1 MSYAYIAVVI
11 VAVVLIGFV
20 MLSIFWVARS
30 VSASIR
36 GKTLDI
42 ISQYDGLIEVQ
53 SQELNRLQDLGRQ
66 EELQTPKEQ
75 AAPVVSKL
83 LQEQAAPMF
92 VMNAAE
98 RISTTEYKDNTAGK
112 LYSQIRSAFTVE
124 AEEVFAQLPEGGV
137 GGEGGPATRL
147 LAELTF
153 DTVFDLSTLE
163 PQTQL
168 ELLEDAVPA
177 DAKDLL
183 HDYHQSVRQFNS
195 LDFYCHVQ
203 ALSQLE
209 PRPTLIRVPK
219 GQKIE
224 SHPANSIVV
233 EDEEICE
240 GMEIEVGNILY
251 DYCIKAREIG

>member
-30 VSASIR
+30 VGNSIR

-53 SQELNRLQDLGRQ
+53 SQELNRLQTLGRQ

-75 AAPVVSKL
+75 AVPVVSKVS
-83 LQEQAAPMF
+83 QSSVAPMF
-92 VMNAAE
+92 VMNTAE
-98 RISTTEYKDNTAGK
+98 RISTTEYKDKTAGK
-112 LYSQIRSAFTVE
+112 LYNQVRTAFTIPP
-124 AEEVFAQLPEGGV
+124 EEIFVQLPGGGI

-147 LAELTF
+147 LEELTF

-168 ELLEDAVPA
+168 ALLEEVVPDDAQ
-177 DAKDLL
+177 DLL
-183 HDYHQSVRQFNS
+183 HAYHQSVRQFNS

-224 SHPANSIVV
+224 QHPANSIVV